1 MHQSTLNRIVF
12 GPTVAFWQVAQLIIS
27 ATNDFSFRL
36 FQYLT
41 DNNKEN
47 NLIISPLGV
56 VYSLEIIGNG
66 ADGETRQ
73 KLQQYLGT
81 DKYDQAD
88 INALRRRMMLCHAK
102 VSLEEF
108 LDTKTVF
115 MKSSN

>member
-1 MHQSTLNRIVF
+1 MIV
-12 GPTVAFWQVAQLIIS
+12 A
-27 ATNDFSFRL
+27 DFR
-36 FQYLT
+36 YMT

-81 DKYDQAD
+81 GKYDQAD
-88 INALRRRMMLCHAK
+88 INALRRRMMLCHANTFPRISTQTARSFSRNHK
-102 VSLEEF
+102 GGSHV
-108 LDTKTVF
+108 
-115 MKSSN
+115 